1 MKVKKRFMY
10 DGIELQIIERDE
22 PYMNATEPM
31 TMIRVIAPNGG
42 TIPLNIRHKET
53 LKSIAERT
61 VVALDDFKKRGAN
74 VREELTK
81 KIELCTY

>member
-42 TIPLNIRHKET
+42 TIPLSIDHREP
-53 LKSIAERT
+53 LRSIAART
-61 VVALDDFKKRGAN
+61 EILLDEFKKRGAN